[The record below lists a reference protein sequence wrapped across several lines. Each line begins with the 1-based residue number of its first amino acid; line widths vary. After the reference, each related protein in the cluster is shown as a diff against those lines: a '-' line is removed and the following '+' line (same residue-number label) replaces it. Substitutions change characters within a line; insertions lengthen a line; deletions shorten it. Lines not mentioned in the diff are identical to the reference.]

1 MCFIFSEDIT
11 FNIQLWVSSSIRPFQ
26 ECYKNDCNQASTC
39 SNRIFSGFWG
49 ALIGDWPSPF
59 LFFYIH
65 FLSLMVSSFSS
76 HVSLASTKLVLPE
89 NKNNTNPLLYIH
101 IIWQLFLQKKSHSD
115 SYLPD
120 LDLQSK
126 TQCKRL
132 IKKTEF
138 LYLHSMVA

>member
-1 MCFIFSEDIT
+1 MTAIKL
-11 FNIQLWVSSSIRPFQ
+11 QLVLTAFFPGFGGPLLEIGRP
-26 ECYKNDCNQASTC
+26 
-39 SNRIFSGFWG
+39 
-49 ALIGDWPSPF
+49 L
-59 LFFYIH
+59 LVFYLH

-101 IIWQLFLQKKSHSD
+101 ITYYKATISTKKSHSD

-120 LDLQSK
+120 LQSK
-126 TQCKRL
+126 TQCKR
-132 IKKTEF
+132 IKKTQS